1 MDKIQIIA
9 TVGSVFIII
18 FILFLIRDK
27 RLKVE
32 YSLLWLF
39 FSFIFLGLSI
49 WKSVLDKIADFVGIV
64 YAPAALFLIL
74 IMIFFIMM
82 IEFSLIISKQSEWI
96 KQSAQDIGILK
107 FEVEKLNK
115 KLEEADSIKEENPQ
129 ENSGEKPVISKEE
142 LAD

>member
-115 KLEEADSIKEENPQ
+115 KLEEADSIKEENPL
-129 ENSGEKPVISKEE
+129 ENSGKKPVFSKED

>member
-9 TVGSVFIII
+9 IIGSVFIII
-18 FILFLIRDK
+18 FILFLIRNK

-39 FSFIFLGLSI
+39 FSFAFLGLSI
-49 WKSVLDKIADFVGIV
+49 WKSLLDQFADFVGIA

-74 IMIFFIMM
+74 IMILFIMM

-107 FEVEKLNK
+107 YEVEKLNE
-115 KLEEADSIKEENPQ
+115 KLEEADLLKEEGKP
-129 ENSGEKPVISKEE
+129 NSSKKNEKKEKE
-142 LAD
+142 ILVD